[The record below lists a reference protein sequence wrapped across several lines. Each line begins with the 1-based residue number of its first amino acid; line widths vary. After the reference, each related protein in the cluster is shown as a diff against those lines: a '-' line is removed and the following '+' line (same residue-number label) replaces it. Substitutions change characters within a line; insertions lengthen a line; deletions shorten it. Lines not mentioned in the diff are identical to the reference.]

1 MRCSTCF
8 LQKARTADA
17 RQLYGAVADRAKRS
31 HLRRRYERSFE
42 LAWRTENFG
51 EARQSRRCHLTV
63 PAHMPS
69 IEPLPLVVA
78 TLSFL
83 LAGFVKGVIGLGLPT
98 VSMGLLSVVMPPAK
112 AASLLIVPSFVTNVW
127 QLAAGASFT
136 RLAHRLWPM
145 LAGVVLGTL
154 AGTGLLTGSHAGQ
167 AAVALGL
174 LLMLY
179 AVLGLTSV
187 RFSVSPAAEWWLG
200 PLIAGLPALAT
211 AATGVS
217 AIPAVPYL
225 GALNLDKE
233 DMIQALG
240 LSFTF
245 STIALAAA
253 LAAGGAFALGDVGLS
268 TAALAPAL
276 LGMAAGGALR
286 GRFSEQTFRRV
297 FFGGLLVLGAHLAS
311 RALF

>member
-1 MRCSTCF
+1 MPPIHSAP
-8 LQKARTADA
+8 LI
-17 RQLYGAVADRAKRS
+17 VAA
-31 HLRRRYERSFE
+31 
-42 LAWRTENFG
+42 
-51 EARQSRRCHLTV
+51 LT
-63 PAHMPS
+63 
-69 IEPLPLVVA
+69 
-78 TLSFL
+78 FL

-98 VSMGLLSVVMPPAK
+98 VSMGLLSLVMAPAK

-127 QLAAGASFT
+127 QLAAGPSFR
-136 RLAHRLWPM
+136 RLAYRLWTM
-145 LAGVVLGTL
+145 LGGVVLGTL

-187 RFSVSPAAEWWLG
+187 RFSVPPRAEWWLA
-200 PLIAGLPALAT
+200 PLIGALTGLVT
-211 AATGVS
+211 AATGVFV
-217 AIPAVPYL
+217 IPAVPYL
-225 GALNLDKE
+225 GALNLGKE

-240 LSFTF
+240 LSFTV
-245 STIALAAA
+245 STTALAVA
-253 LAAGGAFALGDVGLS
+253 LAAGGAFALGDIGVS

-286 GRFSEQTFRRV
+286 SRFSEKTFRRA

-311 RALF
+311 RALV

>member
-1 MRCSTCF
+1 
-8 LQKARTADA
+8 
-17 RQLYGAVADRAKRS
+17 
-31 HLRRRYERSFE
+31 
-42 LAWRTENFG
+42 
-51 EARQSRRCHLTV
+51 
-63 PAHMPS
+63 MPS
-69 IEPLPLVVA
+69 IQPFPLIVA
-78 TLSFL
+78 TLTFL

-98 VSMGLLSVVMPPAK
+98 VSMGLLTLVMAPAK

-127 QLAAGASFT
+127 QLAAGPSFR
-136 RLAHRLWPM
+136 RLAYRLWPM
-145 LAGVVLGTL
+145 LAGVVVGTL

-167 AAVALGL
+167 AATALGV

-179 AVLGLTSV
+179 AALGLTSV

-200 PLIAGLPALAT
+200 PLIGALTGLVT
-211 AATGVS
+211 AATGVFV
-217 AIPAVPYL
+217 IPAVPYL

-233 DMIQALG
+233 EMIQALG
-240 LSFTF
+240 LSFTV

-253 LAAGGAFALGDVGLS
+253 LAAGGAFDFGDVGAS

-286 GRFSEQTFRRV
+286 TRFTERTFRRV

-311 RALF
+311 RALS

>member
-1 MRCSTCF
+1 
-8 LQKARTADA
+8 
-17 RQLYGAVADRAKRS
+17 
-31 HLRRRYERSFE
+31 
-42 LAWRTENFG
+42 
-51 EARQSRRCHLTV
+51 
-63 PAHMPS
+63 MPS

-78 TLSFL
+78 TLTFL

-98 VSMGLLSVVMPPAK
+98 VAMGLLTVVMPPAK

-127 QLAAGASFT
+127 QLAAGPSFR

-167 AAVALGL
+167 AAIALGL
-174 LLMLY
+174 LLVLY

-187 RFSVSPAAEWWLG
+187 RFAVPSRIEWWLG
-200 PLIAGLPALAT
+200 PLIGALTGLAT
-211 AATGVS
+211 AATGVFV
-217 AIPAVPYL
+217 IPAVPYL
-225 GALNLDKE
+225 GALGLGKE

-240 LSFTF
+240 LSFTV

-253 LAAGGAFALGDVGLS
+253 LAAGGAFDLADVGAS

-276 LGMAAGGALR
+276 LGMAAGGAVR

-297 FFGGLLVLGAHLAS
+297 FFGGLLILGAHLAS
-311 RALF
+311 RALI

>member
-1 MRCSTCF
+1 
-8 LQKARTADA
+8 
-17 RQLYGAVADRAKRS
+17 
-31 HLRRRYERSFE
+31 
-42 LAWRTENFG
+42 
-51 EARQSRRCHLTV
+51 
-63 PAHMPS
+63 MPS
-69 IEPLPLVVA
+69 IQSFPLIVA
-78 TLSFL
+78 TLTFL

-98 VSMGLLSVVMPPAK
+98 VSMGLLSLVMAPAK

-127 QLAAGASFT
+127 QLAAGPSFR
-136 RLAHRLWPM
+136 RLAYRLWPM

-167 AAVALGL
+167 AAIALGV

-187 RFSVSPAAEWWLG
+187 RFSVAPAAEWWLG
-200 PLIAGLPALAT
+200 PMIGVLTGLIT
-211 AATGVS
+211 AATGVFV
-217 AIPAVPYL
+217 IPAVPYL

-240 LSFTF
+240 LSFTV

-253 LAAGGAFALGDVGLS
+253 LAAGGAFALGEVGAS
-268 TAALAPAL
+268 TVALAPAL

-311 RALF
+311 RALI

>member
-1 MRCSTCF
+1 
-8 LQKARTADA
+8 
-17 RQLYGAVADRAKRS
+17 
-31 HLRRRYERSFE
+31 
-42 LAWRTENFG
+42 
-51 EARQSRRCHLTV
+51 
-63 PAHMPS
+63 MPS
-69 IEPLPLVVA
+69 VEPLPIAVA
-78 TLSFL
+78 TLAFL

-98 VSMGLLSVVMPPAK
+98 VSIGLLTLVMAPAK

-127 QLAAGASFT
+127 QLAAGPSFW
-136 RLAHRLWPM
+136 RLARRLWPM
-145 LAGVVLGTL
+145 LAGIVLGTL

-179 AVLGLTSV
+179 AGLGLTSM
-187 RFSVSPAAEWWLG
+187 RFSVAPAAERWLG
-200 PLIAGLPALAT
+200 PLIGALTGLIT
-211 AATGVS
+211 AATGVF

-240 LSFTF
+240 LSFTA

-268 TAALAPAL
+268 TAALAPAV
-276 LGMAAGGALR
+276 LGMAAGGAMS
-286 GRFSEQTFRRV
+286 GRFSERTFRRA

-311 RALF
+311 RALI

>member
-1 MRCSTCF
+1 
-8 LQKARTADA
+8 
-17 RQLYGAVADRAKRS
+17 
-31 HLRRRYERSFE
+31 
-42 LAWRTENFG
+42 
-51 EARQSRRCHLTV
+51 
-63 PAHMPS
+63 MPS

-200 PLIAGLPALAT
+200 PAVGALTGLAT
-211 AATGVS
+211 AATGVF
-217 AIPAVPYL
+217 AIPAGPYL
-225 GALNLDKE
+225 GAL
-233 DMIQALG
+233 A
-240 LSFTF
+240 
-245 STIALAAA
+245 STR
-253 LAAGGAFALGDVGLS
+253 
-268 TAALAPAL
+268 T
-276 LGMAAGGALR
+276 
-286 GRFSEQTFRRV
+286 T
-297 FFGGLLVLGAHLAS
+297 
-311 RALF
+311 